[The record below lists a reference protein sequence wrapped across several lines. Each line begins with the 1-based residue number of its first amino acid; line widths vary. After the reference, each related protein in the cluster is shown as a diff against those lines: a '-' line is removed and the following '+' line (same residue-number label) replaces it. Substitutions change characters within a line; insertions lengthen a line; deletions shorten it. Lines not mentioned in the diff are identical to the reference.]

1 MNIWWQSLA
10 ASERRLVT
18 WGAILIGLTMLWLF
32 IWKPLTAHHQLLQQD
47 LADAQATY
55 TDMQQQRAS
64 LLALR
69 GGSPGSPAA
78 TKGSLHTTV
87 IAALKQFQLDGAG
100 TTSEEKDKKTVTLK
114 LEAKP
119 FDTLAQFL
127 ATMETQHA
135 TNTTAM
141 TLKPAGKPGTV
152 DAQITLE
159 R

>member
-1 MNIWWQSLA
+1 MKTWWQSLA

-32 IWKPLTAHHQLLQQD
+32 IWKPLNSHHQLLQQD
-47 LADAQATY
+47 LADAQAAHAE
-55 TDMQQQRAS
+55 MQQQRTEI
-64 LLALR
+64 LALR
-69 GGSPGSPAA
+69 GASPGAVAA
-78 TKGSLHTTV
+78 GGSLHTTV
-87 IAALKQFQLDGAG
+87 IAALKQFQLDGTG
-100 TTSEEKDKKTVTLK
+100 TTSAEKDKKTVTLK
-114 LEAKP
+114 LDAKP

-135 TNTTAM
+135 ANTTAM